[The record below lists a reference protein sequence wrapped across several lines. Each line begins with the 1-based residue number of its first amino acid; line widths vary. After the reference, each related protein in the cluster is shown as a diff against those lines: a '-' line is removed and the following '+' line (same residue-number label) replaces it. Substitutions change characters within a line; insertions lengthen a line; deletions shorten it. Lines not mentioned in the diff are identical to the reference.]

1 MKHLIIYTLSLVT
14 LLSLCG
20 CYADKGGN
28 DFDTVLPDVEITIPE
43 DAYSGSLGQTITVTP
58 TIKSD
63 IDNADLEY
71 HWEVNGAV
79 LNPETGREMFSPLV
93 PDDQQAQTLTYTCHL
108 DSSITSLNKGYTCRL
123 RVHQKSTGRDFYSA
137 STFTITIEGIT
148 GLMVLYGDDSQSDIG
163 ILQAEEFMPSSSSI
177 PTEPSAS
184 TSLYSMNTGSKLQGK
199 GQRIV
204 QATIESVEWY
214 GDNVKDYCRIL
225 AMTDKAQQW
234 LNRNDFS
241 VYGDWNALF
250 YLQGSRKVN
259 AGDPRGYDMVGDWSI
274 AFDGDDVFLT
284 SPTSAYQYLFPMFTP
299 QTECKGGNKFTFA
312 PKMLKVG
319 SSGIQKLMYA
329 TSVNGDKTRNGF
341 VAITNGSTSNM
352 NKYTELIDTKDD
364 AATFNP
370 GDMQAS
376 LVDWGVMSNNH
387 AVAVMKG
394 NSGRA
399 KYAGQYFLAD
409 LLPSAKSGGASGYL
423 NIPQHLYDLSA
434 LTNIASAT
442 AFAFGSTQNMC
453 YYATPGAVYRY
464 GIDGTNATAA
474 APIIM
479 TDGTAVG
486 LKGDVT
492 MMKMLASPNT
502 KTHNSDEILLV
513 ATWDGSASH
522 LYALHLD
529 NMTGNVT
536 KVATYDA
543 ASVTGWAFGK
553 IYDVN
558 IKSL

>member
-1 MKHLIIYTLSLVT
+1 
-14 LLSLCG
+14 
-20 CYADKGGN
+20 
-28 DFDTVLPDVEITIPE
+28 
-43 DAYSGSLGQTITVTP
+43 
-58 TIKSD
+58 
-63 IDNADLEY
+63 
-71 HWEVNGAV
+71 
-79 LNPETGREMFSPLV
+79 
-93 PDDQQAQTLTYTCHL
+93 
-108 DSSITSLNKGYTCRL
+108 
-123 RVHQKSTGRDFYSA
+123 
-137 STFTITIEGIT
+137 
-148 GLMVLYGDDSQSDIG
+148 
-163 ILQAEEFMPSSSSI
+163 
-177 PTEPSAS
+177 
-184 TSLYSMNTGSKLQGK
+184 
-199 GQRIV
+199 
-204 QATIESVEWY
+204 
-214 GDNVKDYCRIL
+214 
-225 AMTDKAQQW
+225 
-234 LNRNDFS
+234 
-241 VYGDWNALF
+241 
-250 YLQGSRKVN
+250 
-259 AGDPRGYDMVGDWSI
+259 
-274 AFDGDDVFLT
+274 
-284 SPTSAYQYLFPMFTP
+284 
-299 QTECKGGNKFTFA
+299 
-312 PKMLKVG
+312 MLKVG

-352 NKYTELIDTKDD
+352 NKYTEFIDTKDD

-376 LVDWGVMSNNH
+376 LVDWGVMSNKH

-409 LLPSAKSGGASGYL
+409 LLPSAKSGGASGYI

-492 MMKMLASPNT
+492 MMKILASPNT

-529 NMTGNVT
+529 NMTGNAT

-543 ASVTGWAFGK
+543 ATVTGWAFGK